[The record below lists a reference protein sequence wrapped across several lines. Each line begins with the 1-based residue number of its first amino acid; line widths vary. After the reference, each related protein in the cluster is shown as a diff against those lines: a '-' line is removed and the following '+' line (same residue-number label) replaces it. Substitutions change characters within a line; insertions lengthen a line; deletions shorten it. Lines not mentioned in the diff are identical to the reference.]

1 MSIGADLA
9 HHPVREV
16 LDEIDALLATVAD
29 ASLLSLS
36 ATEQADLLLTA
47 YERAAQLDG
56 LVVHLVGQCDA
67 TGMADQ
73 LGAPSMTSWLK
84 STALLHPA
92 TAKATVDTARGIRQ
106 GMTTTG
112 DALAAGAVSAA
123 AAAVVVRAVADLP
136 GGAACPA
143 AADAERVLVEA
154 AATLDPVTLTRLGR
168 RVLELV
174 DPDAA
179 DAHLGAQL
187 EREEARARRRQ
198 HLDLAADGH
207 GGLWLRGHLG
217 VEDASALRAVLDPL
231 SAPRPC
237 DADGPDRRTA
247 AHRNADALGE
257 ACRRLLDLGDTD
269 RTGGQASQVVVTV
282 DLETLRTGCGSATL
296 VPDGDPISPGLA
308 RRLACDAAILP
319 AVLGTEGQVLDL
331 GRRTRLFSGSLRR
344 ALELRDGGCA
354 FPGCDRPPKWCDG
367 HHIDSWL
374 DGGPTCLANGVLL
387 CGHHHR
393 FIHTGAWTVRMAADG
408 LPEFLPPVWIDAARR
423 PRRNPRPHRRQ

>member
-67 TGMADQ
+67 TGMANQ

-123 AAAVVVRAVADLP
+123 AAAVVVPAVADLP

-198 HLDLAADGH
+198 RHPGSRRGPDLPRAGPPA
-207 GGLWLRGHLG
+207 GLRRRHPARRPRHRGPGARPRPAHP
-217 VEDASALRAVLDPL
+217 AVQRIA
-231 SAPRPC
+231 APRP
-237 DADGPDRRTA
+237 RTA
-247 AHRNADALGE
+247 R
-257 ACRRLLDLGDTD
+257 RRL
-269 RTGGQASQVVVTV
+269 R
-282 DLETLRTGCGSATL
+282 
-296 VPDGDPISPGLA
+296 VP
-308 RRLACDAAILP
+308 RL
-319 AVLGTEGQVLDL
+319 
-331 GRRTRLFSGSLRR
+331 
-344 ALELRDGGCA
+344 
-354 FPGCDRPPKWCDG
+354 RPPRRSGATVTTSTPGSTAGRPAW
-367 HHIDSWL
+367 
-374 DGGPTCLANGVLL
+374 PTASCSAV
-387 CGHHHR
+387 HHHR